1 MPARNEDLHGM
12 VPDTSPVALVLV
24 DVIND
29 MEFPGGERLAE
40 TALPAAGRIAELKR
54 KAREAGVP
62 VIYCNDNFGRWRS
75 DFNEVVEHVLDD
87 GVRGA
92 PVARLLKP
100 DHDDYFVLKP
110 KHSAFYAT
118 TLDTLLDYLGTR
130 LLVLCGFSGDICV
143 LFTAGD
149 AYMRDFRLHV
159 PSDCSAS
166 IDAGEN
172 RRALAYMRKNL
183 KADTTPSTRLDFRKL
198 VEEPTDRS

>member
-12 VPDTSPVALVLV
+12 VPDTSAVALVLV

-40 TALPAAGRIAELKR
+40 TALPAAERIAELKR
-54 KAREAGVP
+54 KARAAGVP

-92 PVARLLKP
+92 PVARLLRP

-118 TLDTLLDYLGTR
+118 TLDTLLDYLGAR
-130 LLVLCGFSGDICV
+130 RLVLCGFSGDICL

-149 AYMRDFRLHV
+149 AYMRDFHLHV

-166 IDAGEN
+166 IDPDEN
-172 RRALAYMRKNL
+172 RRALDYMRKNL
-183 KADTTPSTRLDFRKL
+183 KADTTLSTQLDFERLKQ
-198 VEEPTDRS
+198 PRD